1 MFEIKLPSDMFDNV
15 KNHIAS
21 TLFVARLKGNDGES
35 FILVFEPAA
44 QQSVQPTIAT
54 AALEDSP
61 FETGIRRNAVIQS
74 NRNSG

>member
-1 MFEIKLPSDMFDNV
+1 MEYMQMKYYPKEVYYENRGGVNYIILDYGDNKV
-15 KNHIAS
+15 EHVI
-21 TLFVARLKGNDGES
+21 
-35 FILVFEPAA
+35 AA

-61 FETGIRRNAVIQS
+61 FETGMRRNAVVLS

>member
-1 MFEIKLPSDMFDNV
+1 MAQIFEVTWSEGTVTPELISSLLRQYVTQGGLYGTVVV
-15 KNHIAS
+15 K
-21 TLFVARLKGNDGES
+21 E
-35 FILVFEPAA
+35 AA

-61 FETGIRRNAVIQS
+61 FETGMRRNAVVLS